1 MNTLT
6 ILNKRISFCPNIRTK
21 SYQPITLFDALNS
34 IRTNV
39 YGEQIKNIRRLLH
52 NGNFQSYKSKKK
64 QLPSYIF
71 SGIAYGDRHKF
82 DISGYTSL
90 MVVDIDKL
98 ENLELTK
105 TQLKLD
111 QHIICVWT
119 SPSGKGLKALFYLD
133 YKTPI
138 NENIWIIHE
147 HCAFP
152 QIDNYLLSQYG
163 IRIDKGGADIT
174 RLCFVSSDS
183 EIHLKKEFE
192 PFPVYITL
200 DKKQIWKF
208 RTKYYYGNKSVRK
221 AILNEKRISKLT
233 NNKEAN
239 R

>member
-1 MNTLT
+1 MNTLS

-39 YGEQIKNIRRLLH
+39 YGEQIKNIRRLLN

-90 MVVDIDKL
+90 IVVDIDKL
-98 ENLELTK
+98 ENIELVK
-105 TQLKLD
+105 SQLKSD
-111 QHIICVWT
+111 CHVISVWI
-119 SPSGKGLKALFYLD
+119 SPSGNGLKALFYLD
-133 YKTPI
+133 YRTPV
-138 NENIWIIHE
+138 NDNVWILHE

-152 QIDNYLLSQYG
+152 QIENYLLSKYG
-163 IRIDKGGADIT
+163 IHIDKTGADIT

-183 EIHLKKEFE
+183 EIHLKKEFQ
-192 PFPVYITL
+192 PFPVDMTL
-200 DKKQIWKF
+200 DKKQIWKI
-208 RTKYYYGNKSVRK
+208 RTKYYYGNKSVRT

-233 NNKEAN
+233 NNKDAN
-239 R
+239 K

>member
-71 SGIAYGDRHKF
+71 SGIAYGARHKF

-98 ENLELTK
+98 ENLEFTK

-119 SPSGKGLKALFYLD
+119 SPSGNGLKALFYLD
-133 YKTPI
+133 SI
-138 NENIWIIHE
+138 
-147 HCAFP
+147 
-152 QIDNYLLSQYG
+152 L
-163 IRIDKGGADIT
+163 
-174 RLCFVSSDS
+174 RLFLRVC
-183 EIHLKKEFE
+183 
-192 PFPVYITL
+192 
-200 DKKQIWKF
+200 
-208 RTKYYYGNKSVRK
+208 
-221 AILNEKRISKLT
+221 
-233 NNKEAN
+233 
-239 R
+239 